1 EASWIPTA
9 FNTGVIFIGIFCVF
23 LAAYYGIRRV
33 LLISGAVFTVT
44 TLLMPFAPNVGV
56 MIALQ
61 AIAGLPSASFY
72 SLTMSFFPRS
82 LPPKLIIFGIAA
94 YGLDVIATN
103 NVAALIEGFYIDH
116 LSWHW
121 IFWTATVLAPL
132 VMLCIYFG
140 IPRPPVADAS
150 APKPSW

>member
-1 EASWIPTA
+1 PTA
-9 FNTGVIFIGIFCVF
+9 FNMGVIFIGIFCVF

-33 LLISGAVFTVT
+33 LLISGAVFTIT
-44 TLLMPFAPNVGV
+44 TFLMPFAPTVGV

-61 AIAGLPSASFY
+61 AIAGLASGSFY
-72 SLTMSFFPRS
+72 SLTMTFVARN

-121 IFWTATVLAPL
+121 IFWTGTVLAPI
-132 VMLCIYFG
+132 VMICVYFG
-140 IPRPPVADAS
+140 IPRPAAVDS
-150 APKPSW
+150 TAPKP